1 MKLSI
6 IIVSYNVKSYL
17 EQCLISLQ
25 RATEGIEADIYV
37 VDNHSKDGSVDF
49 LSKRFSQVN
58 FVESNHNLGFSRANN
73 IAIRQSEGEF
83 ILLINPDTF
92 VGEHV
97 IGECLAFMES
107 HPDAGALGLCMLGRD
122 GEAARESRR
131 GIPTPLTAFYKMT
144 GLCAKF
150 PKNKRLGRYY
160 MSYLPWDE
168 PAEIEIVSGA
178 FCMLRRAAIEQ
189 VGLLDEDFFMYG
201 EDIDLSYRILKGGFK
216 NWYLPQKILHYKGE
230 STEHSSFR
238 YIHIFYDAMLIFF
251 RKHYRHMS
259 FWLSIPIKTAIYLK
273 ATVAL
278 IVMLTTQMRRSLG
291 FLNRKRRRDPNYL
304 FIGQQTAIDQCRKI
318 ARFKGLFGDF
328 VVADATTHPDG
339 HNDEVFASYLTS
351 SETRPLVVVYDTDSY
366 SFEQILDIF
375 YRQPRNNV
383 FIGTYNRKTRTIIRA
398 EEVIK

>member
-201 EDIDLSYRILKGGFK
+201 EDIDLSYRILKGGYE
-216 NWYLPQKILHYKGE
+216 NWYVPARIVHYKGE
-230 STEHSSFR
+230 STQKSSFR
-238 YIHIFYDAMLIFF
+238 YVHVFYQAMLIFF
-251 RKHYRHMS
+251 RKHYGH
-259 FWLSIPIKTAIYLK
+259 LTLLVTLPIKAAIYLR
-273 ATVAL
+273 AFMAL
-278 IVMLTTQMRRSLG
+278 VPMQYWRMRRALG
-291 FLNRKRRRDPNYL
+291 FYDKNDNWPMYV
-304 FIGQQTAIDQCRKI
+304 
-318 ARFKGLFGDF
+318 F
-328 VVADATTHPDG
+328 VG
-339 HNDEVFASYLTS
+339 S
-351 SETRPLVVVYDTDSY
+351 SEMHQACRALAQRKALTARYADVDEKVVPAKKQCVVYDTEIF
-366 SFEQILDIF
+366 SFEEIISRASADGLSL
-375 YRQPRNNV
+375 
-383 FIGTYNRKTRTIIRA
+383 IGTFSTKTNILITPH
-398 EEVIK
+398 EVLK